1 MLGRST
7 YTREEFDQSK
17 AAISAQL
24 AAYKALVK
32 TANGKTA
39 DKKVGAALDAFE
51 PMFFNNLTL
60 ALDRFFVHRVRPV
73 AGKDGNP
80 LNEVEMICDSLMN
93 NNGVLRESKVIKL
106 IPEKSVAKIQFG
118 DPIRLSAEQFERL
131 SAAFFVELE
140 RKFL

>member
-17 AAISAQL
+17 AAINAQL

-32 TANGKTA
+32 AAGDKA
-39 DKKVGAALDAFE
+39 SDKKVGTALGTFE
-51 PMFFNNLTL
+51 PMFLNNLTL

-73 AGKDGNP
+73 TGKDGNP
-80 LNEVEMICDSLMN
+80 LNEVEMICESLMN
-93 NNGVLRESKVIKL
+93 NNGILRESKVIKL

-131 SAAFFVELE
+131 STAFFVELE

>member
-24 AAYKALVK
+24 AVYKALVK